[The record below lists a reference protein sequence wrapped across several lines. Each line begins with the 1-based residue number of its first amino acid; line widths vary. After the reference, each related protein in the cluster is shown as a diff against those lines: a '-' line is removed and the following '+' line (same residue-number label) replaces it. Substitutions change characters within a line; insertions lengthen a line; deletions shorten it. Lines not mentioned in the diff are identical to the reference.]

1 MANIIDY
8 MKWRGDLRFSQAGL
22 NAVDSL
28 ILSCLS
34 YVGFDGIVSGDKY
47 AAPVPLHEAAQ
58 KYFALNPDARRMR
71 APEDE
76 NLLRAASICPRFQD
90 ILLTRY
96 VNRIDDEAQTQFSA
110 VTLLLGDGTAF
121 ISYRGTDN
129 TLVGWKEDFNMSFL
143 TPVPAQQRAAEYL
156 TQADSTQKLY
166 LGGHSKGGNLAVFAA
181 AFTDKAVQDR
191 IVAVYNHDGPGFDA
205 KVLSSNGYS
214 AVRDRIQTFVP
225 QSSVVGMLLEHE
237 EHYTVVHST
246 QKGLMQHDPYSWETL
261 GTDFVRLDTISNG
274 SRFIDQS
281 LKTWVAQMDV
291 SQREQF
297 FDTLYHVLKATKAE
311 RVTELSEGWL
321 KNAVVILRSF
331 QNIDEQSRQHVFQML
346 SLLLAAAKDN
356 FSIMLPPIPA
366 PPAIQQHSKKN
377 NRRTSSKKQK
387 RAQLDK

>member
-8 MKWRGDLRFSQAGL
+8 MKWRGDFRFSQAGL

-47 AAPVPLHEAAQ
+47 AAPVPLREAAQ
-58 KYFALNPDARRMR
+58 KYFASRPEARRMR

-76 NLLRAASICPRFQD
+76 TLLRAASNCPRFQD
-90 ILLTRY
+90 ILLSRY

-110 VTLLLGDGTAF
+110 VTLLLGDGTTF

-143 TPVPAQQRAAEYL
+143 TPVPAQQRATEYL
-156 TQADSTQKLY
+156 AQADSMQKLY
-166 LGGHSKGGNLAVFAA
+166 LGGHSKGGNLAVYAA
-181 AFTDKAVQDR
+181 AFCDKAVQDR
-191 IVAVYNHDGPGFDA
+191 IIAVYNHDGPGFDA
-205 KVLSSNGYS
+205 KVLSYDGYS

-237 EHYTVVHST
+237 EHYTVIHST

-281 LKTWVAQMDV
+281 LKAWVAQMDV

-297 FDTLYHVLKATKAE
+297 FDTLYQVLKATKAE
-311 RVTELSEGWL
+311 RVSELSEGWL
-321 KNAVVILRSF
+321 KNAVVILHSF
-331 QNIDEQSRQHVFQML
+331 QNIDEQSRQHVFRML
-346 SLLLAAAKDN
+346 FLLLEAAKKN
-356 FSIMLPPIPA
+356 FSIMLPPIPVK
-366 PPAIQQHSKKN
+366 PDTRRHSKSSKH
-377 NRRTSSKKQK
+377 TSSKKQK

>member
-1 MANIIDY
+1 
-8 MKWRGDLRFSQAGL
+8 
-22 NAVDSL
+22 
-28 ILSCLS
+28 
-34 YVGFDGIVSGDKY
+34 
-47 AAPVPLHEAAQ
+47 
-58 KYFALNPDARRMR
+58 
-71 APEDE
+71 
-76 NLLRAASICPRFQD
+76 
-90 ILLTRY
+90 
-96 VNRIDDEAQTQFSA
+96 
-110 VTLLLGDGTAF
+110 
-121 ISYRGTDN
+121 
-129 TLVGWKEDFNMSFL
+129 
-143 TPVPAQQRAAEYL
+143 
-156 TQADSTQKLY
+156 
-166 LGGHSKGGNLAVFAA
+166 
-181 AFTDKAVQDR
+181 
-191 IVAVYNHDGPGFDA
+191 
-205 KVLSSNGYS
+205 
-214 AVRDRIQTFVP
+214 
-225 QSSVVGMLLEHE
+225 
-237 EHYTVVHST
+237 
-246 QKGLMQHDPYSWETL
+246 MQHDPYSWETL